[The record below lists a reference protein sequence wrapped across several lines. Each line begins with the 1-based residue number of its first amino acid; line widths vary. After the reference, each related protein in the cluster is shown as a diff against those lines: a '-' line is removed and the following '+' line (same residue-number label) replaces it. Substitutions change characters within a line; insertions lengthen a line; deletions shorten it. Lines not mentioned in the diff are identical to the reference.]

1 MFVQCYECGDIFPI
15 YETHFES
22 EIKDSVETIDNPFEN
37 ESTFL
42 STESRKEQ
50 RRKGKRPRSKR
61 LKTEEHEDPEIDM
74 EIQQHGE
81 ENVRIISDSDPR

>member
-1 MFVQCYECGDIFPI
+1 MR
-15 YETHFES
+15 S
-22 EIKDSVETIDNPFEN
+22 EINIIHQSI
-37 ESTFL
+37 FL

-50 RRKGKRPRSKR
+50 RRNGKRPRSKR
-61 LKTEEHEDPEIDM
+61 FKTEEHEDPEIDM